1 MKNFILA
8 FMMTIGLSASYQ
20 VIGQNKGTAVVYSA
34 IPNNPTYLLF
44 SIIGIYLFLTF
55 TQKNWIQTN
64 WLQKI
69 LSLFFAYCTWSL
81 TIYQSGIN
89 SITQIISFNPIGILF
104 SVLTIGSYMIILNNL
119 QGIFNYYMEQPKTI
133 SLPKINLLD
142 KVIDLFD
149 RKPFLVSFTIISSFW
164 LLVALSSFPSVFMG
178 DSLDQVEQFLGIQTR
193 TAAHP
198 VLSTIFMGGFVKL
211 GQLVGHPN
219 IGIFFYT
226 VSQLLLV
233 SFLVSFSIKL
243 VYNLTKKADVLLGV
257 SLLVAI
263 LPSINGT
270 VILATK
276 DIIFSG
282 FFVLYIVTLAIYF
295 IDEKKFF
302 KDKLW
307 IAYSLSIIFM
317 LLFRYN
323 TLHFVGLS
331 VIVYFFS
338 EIISKKKLIRKTSV
352 VMLTILILII
362 GSGLNRVL
370 VSQFAEEG
378 FTPKRREML
387 SLPFQQTARYINY
400 HEDEISIEDKKIIE
414 NVLKYDVIKENYNP
428 VRSDAVKRTHNEE
441 ATKAEMSAYFKLVV
455 RQTLAHPLV
464 TLESV
469 TANHGNLFNVNRSLN
484 SYYKNSVVLEGEQE
498 GMMERYAVIGLSDH
512 NIFLKLNKVRLFFYS
527 LWDRSPLF
535 SQINNYGVYMF
546 VFLSLFILSLRK
558 RRFDLAAIFIPLGA
572 FVGTLIAGPITQGY
586 LRYELPIM
594 LITPILFII
603 VMTQFKH
610 SKLDELS

>member
-89 SITQIISFNPIGILF
+89 SITQIISSNSIGILF

-243 VYNLTKKADVLLGV
+243 VYDLTKKADVLLGV

-323 TLHFVGLS
+323 TIHFIGLS
-331 VIVYFFS
+331 LIVYFIA
-338 EIISKKKLIRKTSV
+338 EISSKKKLIRKTSV
-352 VMLTILILII
+352 IMLTILVLII
-362 GSGLNRVL
+362 GSGINRML
-370 VSQFAEEG
+370 VSQFVEEG
-378 FTPKRREML
+378 LTPKRREML

-400 HEDEISIEDKKIIE
+400 HEDEISVEDKKIIE
-414 NVLKYDVIKENYNP
+414 NVLKYDVIKENYDP
-428 VRSDAVKRTHNEE
+428 IRSDAVKRTHNEE
-441 ATKAEMSAYFKLVV
+441 ATKEEMSDYFKLVV

-469 TANHGNLFNVNRSLN
+469 TASHGNLFNVNRSLN

-498 GMMERYAVIGLSDH
+498 GMMERYDVVGLSDH
-512 NIFLKLNKVRLFFYS
+512 NIFLKLNKIRLFFYS
-527 LWDRSPLF
+527 LWDRLPLF

-594 LITPILFII
+594 LVTPILFII